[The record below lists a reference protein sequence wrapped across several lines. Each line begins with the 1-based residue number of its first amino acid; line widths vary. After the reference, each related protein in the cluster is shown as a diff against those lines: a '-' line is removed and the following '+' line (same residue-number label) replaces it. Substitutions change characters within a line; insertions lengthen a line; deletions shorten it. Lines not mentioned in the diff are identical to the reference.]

1 MGLTLGAA
9 LNISS
14 GKPLTALA
22 ASPVYQNGGEIPLT
36 PRGDGFETSDGFR
49 TRTPFTTTLDGH
61 AAYALKVGGRRSVS
75 LIADVFN
82 IFNRQTVA
90 DYNNWFETTFGSLNA
105 DYGVAGASSV
115 VAGQQF
121 LTPRQLRVGARLEF

>member
-1 MGLTLGAA
+1 MSRSGRRGIRPGAA
-9 LNISS
+9 
-14 GKPLTALA
+14 A
-22 ASPVYQNGGEIPLT
+22 
-36 PRGDGFETSDGFR
+36 PRSTTSDGFR

-61 AAYALKVGGRRSVS
+61 AAYSLKAGGRRGVS

-82 IFNRQTVA
+82 IFNKQTVA
-90 DYNNWFETTFGSLNA
+90 DYNNWFETTFGSLNL

-121 LTPRQLRVGARLEF
+121 LPPRQLRVGARVEF